1 MTTSEPSSTRFS
13 TLRKYGA
20 IYADPPWSFRNWSAK
35 GTGRNAISKH
45 LLDCYNFAVARSS
58 LPDDLITA
66 IADAVFSGN
75 DELMQASHAAAETV
89 PANFTRN
96 TLLPFHPG
104 AMRWYANKATAGVLY
119 GD

>member
-1 MTTSEPSSTRFS
+1 MHRSKNAPRDARE
-13 TLRKYGA
+13 LVG
-20 IYADPPWSFRNWSAK
+20 K
-35 GTGRNAISKH
+35 GDGEH
-45 LLDCYNFAVARSS
+45 VVMQPLLGGLTVGLYNFAVARSS
-58 LPDDLITA
+58 LPDDLVYA
-66 IADAVFSGN
+66 IAEAVFSGN